1 VDVPRNVYYNDAAGR
16 CIPCRRLTR
25 VSDATNVWEDVPDW
39 GGVGARRLTR
49 APGMS
54 LGASVWEL
62 QPGSSQFV
70 YHFHHGSE
78 ELLVVLRGQP
88 TVRLHDGDRQLE
100 EGDVV
105 SCPRGP
111 EGGHQLRNDGETI
124 ARVLIVS
131 TNADPD
137 VAEYPDTGKLAAIV
151 GGQHRY
157 HRTDDAVEH
166 AGPD

>member
-1 VDVPRNVYYNDAAGR
+1 M
-16 CIPCRRLTR
+16 
-25 VSDATNVWEDVPDW
+25 SDASNVWDEVPDW
-39 GGVGARRLTR
+39 GGVGARRLVR
-49 APGMS
+49 APDGS

-62 QPGSSQFV
+62 QPGGSQFV

-78 ELLVVLRGQP
+78 ELLIVLRGQP
-88 TVRLHDGDRQLE
+88 TVRLHDGDLQLE

-105 SCPRGP
+105 PLPRGP
-111 EGGHQLRNDGETI
+111 AGGHQVRNDGDAS

-151 GGQHRY
+151 AGRHRY
-157 HRTDDAVEH
+157 HRADDSVEH
-166 AGPD
+166 AGPE

>member
-1 VDVPRNVYYNDAAGR
+1 
-16 CIPCRRLTR
+16 
-25 VSDATNVWEDVPDW
+25 VSDATNVWDEVPDW
-39 GGVGARRLTR
+39 GGVGARRLAR
-49 APGMS
+49 AAGGR
-54 LGASVWEL
+54 LGASIWEL
-62 QPGSSQFV
+62 QPGHSQFV

-78 ELLVVLRGQP
+78 ELLIVLRGMP
-88 TVRLHDGDRQLE
+88 TVRTYDGDRELT

-105 SCPRGP
+105 PFARGP
-111 EGGHQLRNDGETI
+111 EGGHQIRNDGDSV

-157 HRTDDAVEH
+157 HRAEDAVEH
-166 AGPD
+166 AGPE